1 MSKTILILLSII
13 AVCVL
18 IVVILGFVINSQR
31 KKYTKLK
38 EQYEEIEN
46 KCEKI
51 SNEKDQLKEDL
62 ENEHKKKMELAKKL
76 SDVSCM
82 PIDDVLHQLQND

>member
-38 EQYEEIEN
+38 EQYEEIESDN
-46 KCEKI
+46 EKL

-82 PIDDVLHQLQND
+82 SIDDVLHQLQNG